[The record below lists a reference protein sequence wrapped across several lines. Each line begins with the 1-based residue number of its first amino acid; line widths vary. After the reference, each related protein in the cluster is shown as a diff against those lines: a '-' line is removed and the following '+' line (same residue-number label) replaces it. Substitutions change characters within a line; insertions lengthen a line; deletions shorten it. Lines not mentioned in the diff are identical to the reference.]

1 VMSEFKQVFDILF
14 DEGEATCL
22 APNAYGV
29 EVFGLT
35 SEVLERA
42 YKANV
47 QYFSVNPLSG
57 SRKDDNVT
65 AYRNFLFE
73 LDTGEDPQVQLA
85 KVKQAGLPFS
95 TAISSGGKSVHFIV
109 SIDDWEEA
117 GIVSKDVYKAV
128 WRGIY
133 NKMKGFGVEFDRAT
147 SNPGRLTRFP
157 GVVREGKETRQTV
170 LEVWNR
176 TTLDSVLDWLGYDPL
191 KEVLITRKDVTASNE
206 TEMVPSRSYSIATI
220 QYLPF
225 RLKTAITGGKLIN
238 DGERTVTLYQISCE
252 LARMGVPF
260 RQACNWAIL
269 NCTKTKSSILKR
281 VSLLL
286 CN

>member
-1 VMSEFKQVFDILF
+1 MSVVKQVFDILF
-14 DEGEATCL
+14 DEGEATCI

-42 YKANV
+42 HKANT
-47 QYFSVNPLSG
+47 QFFSVNPLSG

-85 KVKQAGLPFS
+85 RVKQTGLPFS
-95 TAISSGGKSVHFIV
+95 TAIWSGGKSVHFIV
-109 SIDDWEEA
+109 AIDDWEE

-128 WRGIY
+128 WKSIY

-147 SNPGRLTRFP
+147 SNPSRLTRFP
-157 GVVREGKETRQTV
+157 GVVREGKGTRQTV
-170 LEVWNR
+170 LETWNR
-176 TTLDSVLDWLGYDPL
+176 TTLASARDWLGYDPL
-191 KEVLITRKDVTASNE
+191 KEVLITSGEPQMD
-206 TEMVPSRSYSIATI
+206 PPRSYSIATI

-225 RLKTAITGGKLIN
+225 RLKKAITDGKLTN
-238 DGERTVTLYQISCE
+238 DGERTITLYQISCE

-260 RQACNWAIL
+260 QQACDWAVL
-269 NCTKTKSSILKR
+269 NCTKTRASILNTVKSAYTR
-281 VSLLL
+281 YNPSLL
-286 CN
+286 NK